1 MASPSTPAGLPARL
15 VVALTG
21 ATGVIYGIR
30 LLERLAGVPGVET
43 HLIVSGPAK
52 RTLIEET
59 DLTVCD
65 VERLAHVVHDVKDI
79 GASIASGSYRTAG
92 MVVAPCSVRTA
103 AAIATGVTANLVTRA
118 ADVTLKEGRPL
129 ILLVRE
135 TPLHAGHLR
144 TLVALAELGAVIL
157 PPMPA
162 FYHRP
167 KGLDDLVNHTVARV
181 LDRLGLAHR
190 LAPEPPAPPA

>member
-1 MASPSTPAGLPARL
+1 
-15 VVALTG
+15 
-21 ATGVIYGIR
+21 
-30 LLERLAGVPGVET
+30 
-43 HLIVSGPAK
+43 
-52 RTLIEET
+52 
-59 DLTVCD
+59 
-65 VERLAHVVHDVKDI
+65 
-79 GASIASGSYRTAG
+79 
-92 MVVAPCSVRTA
+92 
-103 AAIATGVTANLVTRA
+103 VTANLVTRA